1 MTSPVRIATRGSA
14 LALWQA
20 HHVEAAL
27 RAAHPEIETEVK
39 VVRTTGDRITD
50 VPLSRIGDK
59 GLFTKE
65 LDSALLAGDA
75 DLAVHSLKDVPT
87 RLPTG
92 LMIAA
97 VSEREDPR
105 DALLLPPGARG

>member
-1 MTSPVRIATRGSA
+1 MTDRIRIATRGSA

-27 RAAHPEIETEVK
+27 QGAHPGVETEVAII
-39 VVRTTGDRITD
+39 RTTGDRITD

-65 LDSALLAGDA
+65 LDAALLEGAA
-75 DLAVHSLKDVPT
+75 DLAVHVRRIT
-87 RLPTG
+87 
-92 LMIAA
+92 
-97 VSEREDPR
+97 
-105 DALLLPPGARG
+105 